1 SRSGLRGCGGAGTRA
16 CAGGGGGLTY
26 GPFQKQRET
35 QER

>member
-1 SRSGLRGCGGAGTRA
+1 SRSRLRGRGGVGTRA
-16 CAGGGGGLTY
+16 CAGGGGGLTH